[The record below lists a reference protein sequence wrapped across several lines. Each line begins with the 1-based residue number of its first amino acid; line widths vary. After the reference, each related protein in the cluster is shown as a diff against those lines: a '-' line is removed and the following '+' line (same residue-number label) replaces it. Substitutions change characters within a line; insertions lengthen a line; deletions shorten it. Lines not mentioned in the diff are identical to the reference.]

1 MSQNRDA
8 VEPTPEVAERRQKG
22 HERRMKEIAEIELPD
37 RDVTYH
43 HEKFH
48 SDETMYADYDPQ
60 TRSRFYAHSSL
71 DPNFYFHHTFPLVR
85 RGLTRSLWIAAM
97 PLAVPAVLPHEK
109 RHDSITALPQF
120 PDSSDRNEEAR
131 PTEDYQGARKNN

>member
-1 MSQNRDA
+1 
-8 VEPTPEVAERRQKG
+8 
-22 HERRMKEIAEIELPD
+22 MKEIAEIELPD

-60 TRSRFYAHSSL
+60 TRSRFYAHISL
-71 DPNFYFHHTFPLVR
+71 DPNFQFPSHLPSSSR
-85 RGLTRSLWIAAM
+85 ESDKESLDSRNASGSASSV
-97 PLAVPAVLPHEK
+97 ASHEK

-120 PDSSDRNEEAR
+120 PDSSDRNEEAVKTK
-131 PTEDYQGARKNN
+131 PGPPKIIKEPAKKTKADT

>member
-22 HERRMKEIAEIELPD
+22 HERRMKEIAELELPD

-48 SDETMYADYDPQ
+48 LGETMYADPDFTLIEALTQ
-60 TRSRFYAHSSL
+60 AS
-71 DPNFYFHHTFPLVR
+71 NFHHTFPLVL
-85 RGLTRSLWIAAM
+85 G
-97 PLAVPAVLPHEK
+97 
-109 RHDSITALPQF
+109 F
-120 PDSSDRNEEAR
+120 
-131 PTEDYQGARKNN
+131 